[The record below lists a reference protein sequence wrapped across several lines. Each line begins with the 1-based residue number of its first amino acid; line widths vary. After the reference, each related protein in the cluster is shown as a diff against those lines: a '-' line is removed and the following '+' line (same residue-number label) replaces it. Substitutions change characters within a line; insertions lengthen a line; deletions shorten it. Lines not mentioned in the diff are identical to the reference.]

1 MNIVKYSANGNDFI
15 IFHTF
20 IDSDRSDI
28 AKKLCDRF
36 FGIGAD
42 GLIVL
47 LPSQKH
53 DFVWQFYNSDG
64 SVASMCGN
72 ASRVAAHY
80 AYKNALCDSNCSF
93 LTGSGVINAKVDG
106 IVVESELTA
115 PVVIKKS
122 WQEESL
128 TWSIIDTGVPHLV
141 SLVDSVDM
149 FDKKMAKT
157 LRDKYNANVNFAE
170 VDNGSIK
177 IRTFER
183 GVEDETLACGT
194 GMAAAFFVANSLNL
208 VDIKA
213 YVYPLSKDEIEL
225 KLNNQ
230 KISIKGKITELFST
244 NIDLKS

>member
-1 MNIVKYSANGNDFI
+1 
-15 IFHTF
+15 
-20 IDSDRSDI
+20 
-28 AKKLCDRF
+28 
-36 FGIGAD
+36 
-42 GLIVL
+42 
-47 LPSQKH
+47 
-53 DFVWQFYNSDG
+53 
-64 SVASMCGN
+64 
-72 ASRVAAHY
+72 
-80 AYKNALCDSNCSF
+80 
-93 LTGSGVINAKVDG
+93 
-106 IVVESELTA
+106 
-115 PVVIKKS
+115 
-122 WQEESL
+122 
-128 TWSIIDTGVPHLV
+128 
-141 SLVDSVDM
+141 
-149 FDKKMAKT
+149 MAKT